1 MSRRLTASVLLGH
14 YLSAFTALGAPLF
27 LPRILADLG
36 APAPTWSIGALYV
49 LPTLCT
55 ALAAPLWG

>member
-1 MSRRLTASVLLGH
+1 MSRQLTASVLLGH

-36 APAPTWSIGALYV
+36 SAAPTWSIGVLYG
-49 LPTLCT
+49 
-55 ALAAPLWG
+55 APRWRRRSGGA